1 MYKPQFLTISNL
13 QSLELL
19 DVFLD
24 VYHQCVAKA
33 RQGITYINH
42 HTNYIRYHIFCN
54 DEYIFDDPD
63 LFDDADR
70 MQMGHD
76 DETLAQ
82 NFLEV
87 GAQACSGGYFSLEDW
102 YRFLIQ
108 TPLQQLLAP
117 IPHDEL
123 EMLVE
128 HMYFPYEILT
138 SELGRLGDY
147 YAVIK
152 ETKVMSL
159 SDFLADLEHS
169 IYSAWIVAHTTK
181 KTQNEIEQLA
191 QHQMNRWR
199 TQIELIVKIN
209 RRETDYLDETELHAL
224 GYRVGKSGD
233 SRETRHKLLD
243 NLLTTNIL
251 SKKLIT
257 ATLSHN
263 INRNKNNPI
272 MTQAVADWETD
283 LQHIKNTYL
292 R

>member
-1 MYKPQFLTISNL
+1 MYKTQILTISNL

-19 DVFLD
+19 NDFVD
-24 VYHQCVAKA
+24 VYNQCVNKA
-33 RQGITYINH
+33 RQGVVYINH
-42 HTNYIRYHIFCN
+42 HANYIRYHIFCN

-63 LFDDADR
+63 LFDDTDR
-70 MQMGHD
+70 MQIGHD

-87 GAQACSGGYFSLEDW
+87 GAQACSGGCFKLEDW
-102 YRFLIQ
+102 YRFLIR
-108 TPLQQLLAP
+108 TPLQRFLSP
-117 IPHDEL
+117 ISHDEL

-128 HMYFPYEILT
+128 HMYFPNEILT
-138 SELGRLGDY
+138 SELERLDNY
-147 YAVIK
+147 YAIIK

-159 SDFLADLEHS
+159 SDFLTCLEHS

-191 QHQMNRWR
+191 QRQMNRWR

-233 SRETRHKLLD
+233 SRETRQKLLD